1 MPRWQKKTANGLA
14 SVTVEHP
21 KMTLE
26 QWLQQASAAL
36 LPLAAQDEALTDV
49 RLEARRLL
57 GDVLDISPTALQ
69 IHLHDVLQPA
79 QLSILADALKRRLT
93 GEPLAYITG
102 RWWFWDLELEVA
114 PCTLI
119 PRPDTELLV
128 EQALSLHLPASAR
141 VLDLGTGTGAIALAL
156 AKAKPL
162 WQLVAVDYN
171 REAVAL
177 AQRNQQRLQLMNCQ
191 ILQSDWFQ
199 AVKGQRFDLILSNPP
214 DIDAL
219 DPHLQQGDVKFE
231 PLSALVAPAAGLA
244 DLQHICQQAPA
255 FLNQGGWL
263 WLEHGYQ
270 QAEAVQQLL
279 QEAGLVEVQSKRDY
293 AGQWR
298 ISGGRLL

>member
-1 MPRWQKKTANGLA
+1 
-14 SVTVEHP
+14 
-21 KMTLE
+21 MTLE

-69 IHLHDVLQPA
+69 INLHDVLQPA

-214 DIDAL
+214 YIDAL

-231 PLSALVAPAAGLA
+231 PLSALVSPAAGLA